1 MTTGRPVY
9 QITAA
14 PPPPRP
20 ARPRWG
26 RLRGLAAVA
35 ALLLSAADQFV
46 SAVTGW
52 PPAARIWRH
61 LAAGVATAYRHGAA
75 PRPRTAPMIEQEKE
89 NTDG

>member
-14 PPPPRP
+14 PPRPKP

-35 ALLLSAADQFV
+35 TLLLTAADTLI

-52 PPAARIWRH
+52 PPAVRTWRR
-61 LAAGVATAYRHGAA
+61 LSDRLTTAYRHGTAS
-75 PRPRTAPMIEQEKE
+75 RPAPMISPEKE
-89 NTDG
+89 PTDG

>member
-14 PPPPRP
+14 PQRPRP

-35 ALLLSAADQFV
+35 ALLLTAADTLI

-52 PPAARIWRH
+52 PPAVRTWRRLADRIS
-61 LAAGVATAYRHGAA
+61 AAYRHGAA
-75 PRPRTAPMIEQEKE
+75 LRPRPAPMISPEKE
-89 NTDG
+89 PTDG